1 MGRELILAALR
12 LSRAPGVGAARFREL
27 LRRHGDPAT
36 ALAAWLADLPACR
49 ATLPAVSRR
58 KSPTLDGLAAAEAW
72 LAAGGTAVWWGG
84 PGYPAALLDLPE
96 PPPVL
101 FLRGTLPE
109 GPATAI
115 VGTRHP
121 VPAALALAEH
131 LAADL
136 ARRGVTIV
144 SGGAAGIDA
153 AAHRGALAAG
163 GRTVAVLGTGVDVVF
178 PPDHAELFARIAAQ
192 GALVSELLPGTG
204 PRRGFFPTRNR
215 IIAGLAA
222 ETIVVQAPRRSGAC
236 LTARAARRYGRPVRV
251 VVPPCPDD
259 PAWAGNLALLAA
271 GARPLAVL
279 LSQPS
284 PSAARD

>member
-1 MGRELILAALR
+1 MGRDVILAALR
-12 LSRAPGVGAARFREL
+12 LSRLPGVGAAGFRDL
-27 LRRHGDPAT
+27 LRRHGDPVT
-36 ALAAWLADLPACR
+36 ALSAWLADLPARR
-49 ATLPAVSRR
+49 ARLPAASRR

-101 FLRGTLPE
+101 FLRGALPD
-109 GPATAI
+109 GPRAAV
-115 VGTRHP
+115 VGTRRATP
-121 VPAALALAEH
+121 DALALAGR

-153 AAHRGALAAG
+153 AAHLAALDAG
-163 GRTVAVLGTGVDVVF
+163 GRTVAVLGTGVDVIF
-178 PPDHAELFARIAAQ
+178 PRGHAGLFARIARQ

-215 IIAGLAA
+215 IVAGLAA
-222 ETIVVQAPRRSGAC
+222 ETIVVQAPLRSGAC
-236 LTARAARRYGRPVRV
+236 LTARAARRFGRPVRV
-251 VVPPCPDD
+251 VVPPVPDD
-259 PAWAGNLALLAA
+259 PAWAGNAALLAE
-271 GARPLAVL
+271 GCLPLETAT
-279 LSQPS
+279 PS
-284 PSAARD
+284 PSTGGA